1 MLFPQLD
8 IRTSLVLLTLL
19 LLTGCQSTVHL
30 MPTPVVMQSG
40 KHDPFADTPE
50 SDRSSEII
58 IGYATN
64 RLPVG
69 AKKSRFYTRDFD
81 QDIRMGIAQVRIGTG
96 DQSWEEIRQL
106 SIKGV
111 EKHES
116 LLSLKQVTEEGEL
129 KENDSLQ
136 TLSPELQ
143 DLFSR
148 FNKAIEDSSTGD
160 VTIYVHGAN
169 NNFYRTA
176 SQAAQYRHFT
186 GRQAIVV
193 LYSWPSAESI
203 LRYGTDIRHIIET
216 VPTFVRF
223 VKLLAKH
230 TTAGKINI
238 LAYSAGAT
246 LTTKSLAVLGRDGSQ
261 TDRKDY
267 KESLRLGS
275 IYFAAPD
282 TDFDKFV
289 EEYRSYQD
297 IVDSVTM
304 TMNRYDSVLGI
315 AMAEHRSQSEGLLN
329 MSTQQRSG
337 KSRLGKPDIDDLSK
351 EQASWI
357 LEQTHKPN
365 FTVIDIDPKNIP
377 GMDKGS
383 HDYWYQSPWV
393 STDALLDLNFHALPE
408 DRGLTSVTA
417 PRGAKIWYFPADY
430 ETRVDEALDKLS
442 EKFQQH
448 NNSPQEI
455 ESSPDG

>member
-1 MLFPQLD
+1 MIFSQQI
-8 IRTSLVLLTLL
+8 IRTSLTLL
-19 LLTGCQSTVHL
+19 ALFLLASCQSAVYL
-30 MPTPVVMQSG
+30 MPTPIALQSG
-40 KHDPFADTPE
+40 KHDPFANTAED
-50 SDRSSEII
+50 DRNSEIS

-69 AKKSRFYTRDFD
+69 AKQSRFYTRDFD
-81 QDIRMGIAQVRIGTG
+81 QDIRMGVAQVRIGDG

-106 SIKGV
+106 SINGI

-116 LLSLKQVTEEGEL
+116 LLSLQQVTEEGEL

-136 TLSPELQ
+136 ALSPELQ

-148 FNKAIEDSSTGD
+148 FNQAIEESPTGD
-160 VTIYVHGAN
+160 ITIYVHGAN

-203 LRYGTDIRHIIET
+203 LRYGTDIRHIIKT

-230 TTAGKINI
+230 TTARKINI

-246 LTTKSLAVLGRDGSQ
+246 LTTKSLAVLSRDMSQ
-261 TDRKDY
+261 TNRDLYRQ
-267 KESLRLGS
+267 SLRLGS

-282 TDFDKFV
+282 TDFDDFV

-297 IVDSVTM
+297 IVDNVTI
-304 TMNRYDSVLGI
+304 TINEHDSVLGI
-315 AMAEHRSQSEGLLN
+315 AMEEHRSQNEGILN
-329 MSTQQRSG
+329 VINQQRSG
-337 KSRLGKPDIDDLSK
+337 KSRLGKPDLDDLTR
-351 EQASWI
+351 EQAAWI
-357 LEQTHKPN
+357 LEQTNKAN
-365 FTVIDIDPKNIP
+365 FTAIYIDPNTIP
-377 GMDKGS
+377 GIAKGS

-408 DRGLTSVTA
+408 DRGLISVQTGK
-417 PRGAKIWYFPADY
+417 GARIWYFPADY
-430 ETRVDEALDKLS
+430 ETRIDQALDKLS
-442 EKFQQH
+442 AKIQL
-448 NNSPQEI
+448 NTIP
-455 ESSPDG
+455 